1 MGVAALF
8 RFHGPSGLH
17 LEYRYSY
24 DEVVFHPD
32 ATAHFNKLGDTLR
45 DHVRAVK
52 KTPRTAS
59 RYTPYPVGRVGPEDV
74 IGKVAMSDHIVDGL
88 GREVGRVWTIRGDC
102 IGLVGDDYQ
111 ELRSLAGAMAKTP
124 ALQGRVDVAFL
135 VNEISLWLQ
144 ATLEGT
150 AAEALVT
157 HISMRCQ
164 EAIKEYDIWVP
175 LFRVHASDPFPI
187 GDVLFQKI
195 TPVVMERFF
204 VKPASTPVPEAARIR
219 LERLRSQLQN
229 HLAACVKVTGEKKT
243 AQAIARSKA
252 EAAVALVRFL
262 SPAKQLAGHPPGSS
276 RRAGGYSPVLRLT
289 ADEVSLSLFPCPQ
302 KFTFWDTTLL
312 PRGTFWVRSAAG
324 PLADA
329 QSRFPPARLLHPGGR
344 CGHVPLSEVDRYGAG
359 VPRARHLLG
368 TAEIRSCGCATLD
381 RLRKATMP
389 SRLCRNSSRRP
400 PRRISSYNSLL
411 AASTEI

>member
-312 PRGTFWVRSAAG
+312 PRGTFWVRSRSPMRLLLRAAG
-324 PLADA
+324 EQEEFRRVFAFRAQGRLA
-329 QSRFPPARLLHPGGR
+329 L
-344 CGHVPLSEVDRYGAG
+344 
-359 VPRARHLLG
+359 
-368 TAEIRSCGCATLD
+368 RS
-381 RLRKATMP
+381 
-389 SRLCRNSSRRP
+389 NV
-400 PRRISSYNSLL
+400 
-411 AASTEI
+411 